1 MYTYVG
7 FDDKLD
13 STKLRKE
20 KLRYQINWIFLVL
33 LGMLDGVNYTAMTTT
48 FHQYV
53 INPRSESLGNQSEVH
68 ILYIF
73 KQYEVVVMVVV
84 VGDGA

>member
-33 LGMLDGVNYTAMTTT
+33 LGMLDGNYTAMTTT

>member
-1 MYTYVG
+1 MTKTANYIAG
-7 FDDKLD
+7 CEDNKLD
-13 STKLRKE
+13 NTSTKIQKE

-53 INPRSESLGNQSEVH
+53 INPRRESLGNQSEVSSS
-68 ILYIF
+68 IIS
-73 KQYEVVVMVVV
+73 
-84 VGDGA
+84 